1 MEYRV
6 ELDNYN
12 GPMDLLLFLIKRDEL
27 DIYDIPIARITDS
40 YMSYVHLLKEMTQQG
55 ALDINVAGEFLVMA
69 ASLMEIKSAMLLPQN
84 PAPTAAGGQRSA
96 AEELSDP
103 RYELVQKLLEY
114 KRFKDSA
121 TMLERAQASHS
132 QRFPRF
138 PAVADQPVSDEDP
151 PLDMEE
157 VQIWDLLEAFN
168 RLMREVGIRTRMHE
182 VFYDDT
188 PLDMHAAAIEE
199 RLKTEPRLSLR
210 QLILGRK
217 NKSEMIGVFL
227 AILELVREK
236 RILVHQNEAHD
247 DLEIEAAPEEHRK
260 TFKEAIINA
269 DRSDPDDGP
278 TLFDDAVAAEK
289 VSAAS
294 ETDDDSEADAD
305 ADAESLLD
313 DLEDAPKLEEDQ
325 SEEAVENVAGESDE
339 GVEKDTTESPEGQ
352 EDTPTQGDEGEEDGE
367 EEYEDDEDD
376 DDDEDTE
383 EEGDEEDEKN
393 N

>member
-1 MEYRV
+1 VEYRV

-40 YMSYVHLLKEMTQQG
+40 YMSYVHMLKEMTQQG

-69 ASLMEIKSAMLLPQN
+69 ASLMEIKSAMLLPRN
-84 PAPTAAGGQRSA
+84 PTPAAGGGEPSA
-96 AEELSDP
+96 AEELTDP

-121 TMLERAQASHS
+121 VMLERAQATHS
-132 QRFPRF
+132 QRFPRL
-138 PAVADQPVSDEDP
+138 PAMAEQPATDEEP

-168 RLMREVGIRTRMHE
+168 RLMREVGIRSKMHE
-182 VFYDDT
+182 VVYDDT

-199 RLKTEPRLSLR
+199 RLTREPKLSLR

-236 RILVHQNEAHD
+236 RILVQQDEAHD
-247 DLEIEAAPEEHRK
+247 DLEIVAAPEEHRK
-260 TFKEAIINA
+260 TFKEAMVNVE
-269 DRSDPDDGP
+269 RVEPGEEP
-278 TLFDDAVAAEK
+278 GLFDAQ
-289 VSAAS
+289 AAS
-294 ETDDDSEADAD
+294 EEEQPAAPQT
-305 ADAESLLD
+305 DAESLLD
-313 DLEDAPKLEEDQ
+313 DLGAPKLEEDA
-325 SEEAVENVAGESDE
+325 SEEAAGEGRS
-339 GVEKDTTESPEGQ
+339 
-352 EDTPTQGDEGEEDGE
+352 
-367 EEYEDDEDD
+367 
-376 DDDEDTE
+376 
-383 EEGDEEDEKN
+383 EEGKEA
-393 N
+393 

>member
-27 DIYDIPIARITDS
+27 DIYDIPIARITES

-55 ALDINVAGEFLVMA
+55 ALDINIAGEFLVMA
-69 ASLMEIKSAMLLPQN
+69 ASLMEIKSAMLLPRN
-84 PAPTAAGGQRSA
+84 PTPTAAGGERSA

-121 TMLERAQASHS
+121 MMLERAQASHS

-138 PAVADQPVSDEDP
+138 PAMAEQPASDEEP

-199 RLKTEPRLSLR
+199 RLKHEPRLSLR

-236 RILVHQNEAHD
+236 RILVHQNESHD
-247 DLEIEAAPEEHRK
+247 DMEIEAAPEEHRK
-260 TFKEAIINA
+260 TFKEVMVNA
-269 DRSDPDDGP
+269 DREEADDQP
-278 TLFDDAVAAEK
+278 TLFDGAVAAQI
-289 VSAAS
+289 VSATS
-294 ETDDDSEADAD
+294 EAADDSAADD

-313 DLEDAPKLEEDQ
+313 DLGDASKLEEDQ
-325 SEEAVENVAGESDE
+325 SEEAGGTDASESE
-339 GVEKDTTESPEGQ
+339 EGQ
-352 EDTPTQGDEGEEDGE
+352 GEDPSQSDGGDEDDDTD
-367 EEYEDDEDD
+367 EYEDDEDD
-376 DDDEDTE
+376 DDEAEDEDE
-383 EEGDEEDEKN
+383 ADAKDA
-393 N
+393 

>member
-6 ELDNYN
+6 QLDNYN

-27 DIYDIPIARITDS
+27 DIYDIPIARITES

-69 ASLMEIKSAMLLPQN
+69 ASLMEIKSAMLLPRN
-84 PAPTAAGGQRSA
+84 PAPTAAGGERSA

-121 TMLERAQASHS
+121 MMLERAQASHS

-138 PAVADQPVSDEDP
+138 PAVAEQPVSDEEP

-199 RLKTEPRLSLR
+199 RLKTEPKLSLR

-236 RILVHQNEAHD
+236 RILVQQNEAHD

-260 TFKEAIINA
+260 
-269 DRSDPDDGP
+269 DVQGSDHQRGSVG
-278 TLFDDAVAAEK
+278 A
-289 VSAAS
+289 
-294 ETDDDSEADAD
+294 
-305 ADAESLLD
+305 
-313 DLEDAPKLEEDQ
+313 
-325 SEEAVENVAGESDE
+325 
-339 GVEKDTTESPEGQ
+339 
-352 EDTPTQGDEGEEDGE
+352 
-367 EEYEDDEDD
+367 
-376 DDDEDTE
+376 
-383 EEGDEEDEKN
+383 
-393 N
+393 